1 MTEEQAKEQAVQ
13 NIAQLL
19 RNNPFKLEL
28 KVVKKPKGIKVIY
41 EVTQEEMDAVH
52 EIQESKRF
60 KGRG

>member
-1 MTEEQAKEQAVQ
+1 MTEGQAKEQAVQ

-41 EVTQEEMDAVH
+41 EVTQEEMDAVTRMTR
-52 EIQESKRF
+52 ER
-60 KGRG
+60 RNDYV

>member
-41 EVTQEEMDAVH
+41 EVTREEMDAVILMTR
-52 EIQESKRF
+52 ERN
-60 KGRG
+60 RP

>member
-1 MTEEQAKEQAVQ
+1 MTEGQAKEQAVQ

-41 EVTQEEMDAVH
+41 EVTQEEMDAVTRMKK
-52 EIQESKRF
+52 I
-60 KGRG
+60 